1 MVGLARKS
9 RMAQVVSLTFAVIF
23 LLIVVYGAATAWHA
37 SRIPPIY
44 IITPT
49 YARPNQKVDL
59 TTRLSHA
66 LQLARGIH
74 WIVVEDSDHK
84 TTLVANLLSR
94 TSLPYTHLHIPTPDH
109 MKRQPHEEFGAKPRG
124 VLQRNEGLRWLREEL
139 LSRNNRDGFL
149 YFADDDNGYDLELF
163 DEIRTI
169 KNAGVW
175 PVAFAVKETERGK
188 SACRIS
194 ERRFPGKPG
203 GDQSRLRCAS
213 LVRYSLPNFRVSRL
227 RPFLHIWCQGTQL
240 MCPISPFQIRKE
252 LFAEEPWSTLGI
264 SENLLCWNLRVNLQ
278 PADFV
283 KKNFP
288 TKNFACL
295 RNYIHL
301 AIISHTAKTFNP
313 IRR

>member
-175 PVAFAVKETERGK
+175 PVAFAGKEIEEKPILPFTVRG
-188 SACRIS
+188 SGC
-194 ERRFPGKPG
+194 
-203 GDQSRLRCAS
+203 
-213 LVRYSLPNFRVSRL
+213 
-227 RPFLHIWCQGTQL
+227 
-240 MCPISPFQIRKE
+240 
-252 LFAEEPWSTLGI
+252 
-264 SENLLCWNLRVNLQ
+264 
-278 PADFV
+278 
-283 KKNFP
+283 
-288 TKNFACL
+288 
-295 RNYIHL
+295 
-301 AIISHTAKTFNP
+301 
-313 IRR
+313 